1 MKTAFKTALTIG
13 AFILSSSHAQAYET
27 TSYARVISSK
37 PVWTVLTVSKPIIE
51 QNCVHSVSNNHDD
64 LLGDIIIG
72 GLIGSVIGNAVS
84 DVHGVG
90 ALGTSIGALIGAE
103 SHAHSASTVRCISNS
118 TISDNTQK
126 VISHYEVKVR
136 HDHKILTF
144 ETDTPFKRHSL
155 VKVQANERYTLLN

>member
-1 MKTAFKTALTIG
+1 MKIAFKTALVIG
-13 AFILSSSHAQAYET
+13 SLILSPLQVQAYET

-37 PVWTVLTVSKPIIE
+37 PVWTVQTVSKPIVE
-51 QNCVHSVSNNHDD
+51 QSCVHSVSDKHDD

-84 DVHGVG
+84 DVHGAG
-90 ALGTSIGALIGAE
+90 ALGTSIGALIAAD
-103 SHAHSASTVRCISNS
+103 SHAQNASGIRCVSNS
-118 TISDNTQK
+118 TISETTRK

-136 HDHKILTF
+136 HDNKIITF

-155 VKVQANERYTLLN
+155 VKVRANERYTLLN

>member
-1 MKTAFKTALTIG
+1 MKIAFKTALVIG
-13 AFILSSSHAQAYET
+13 ALILSPLQAQAYET

-37 PVWTVLTVSKPIIE
+37 PVWTVQTVSKPIVE
-51 QNCVHSVSNNHDD
+51 QSCVHSVSDNHND

-84 DVHGVG
+84 DVHGAG
-90 ALGTSIGALIGAE
+90 ALGTSIGALIAAD
-103 SHAHSASTVRCISNS
+103 SHAQNASGVRCVSNS
-118 TISDNTQK
+118 TISETTRK

-136 HDHKILTF
+136 HDNKIITF

-155 VKVQANERYTLLN
+155 VKVRANERYTLLN